1 MTNRNERIVRDA
13 IRQADRLQVIWYNG
27 PSVGQF
33 SSMDAEFVKDVAN
46 AYARLC
52 DRYDTKKVSQQA
64 QP

>member
-1 MTNRNERIVRDA
+1 MTNRNDRIVSDA

-52 DRYDTKKVSQQA
+52 DRHGTQENSKQGRS
-64 QP
+64 